1 MSSASQ
7 VSTSLLFAVSLST
20 LIHGWRWPSS
30 SQTARSFSDL
40 LSIKDHSPQT
50 SKGSQQQQN
59 GATNKYLWSSLGARH
74 GSGGGSHVR
83 GRGLDVSSPYSSYG
97 LIHKVIQNPQDAS
110 SHLFVIQ
117 VLWDTGRRGRTITHL
132 PWGLQH
138 NEVEK
143 VVNCTH
149 FYF

>member
-1 MSSASQ
+1 MSSTSHH
-7 VSTSLLFAVSLST
+7 VSTSLLFVLNLST
-20 LIHGWRWPSS
+20 LVHSWRWPSA
-30 SQTARSFSDL
+30 SQTAQSFSDL
-40 LSIKDHSPQT
+40 LRIKDRTPQT
-50 SKGSQQQQN
+50 IKGSQQQQN
-59 GATNKYLWSSLGARH
+59 GATMQHIWSSLGANQ
-74 GSGGGSHVR
+74 GSGNHILRS
-83 GRGLDVSSPYSSYG
+83 RGLDVSSPYSSYG
-97 LIHKVIQNPQDAS
+97 LIHKVIQNPQEVS

>member
-59 GATNKYLWSSLGARH
+59 GAINKYLWSSLGARH

-97 LIHKVIQNPQDAS
+97 LIHKVIQNPQEAS
-110 SHLFVIQ
+110 SNLFVIQ

>member
-59 GATNKYLWSSLGARH
+59 GATNTYLWSSLGARH

-97 LIHKVIQNPQDAS
+97 LIHKVIQNPQEAS
-110 SHLFVIQ
+110 S
-117 VLWDTGRRGRTITHL
+117 VLTLVCYLGAVGHW
-132 PWGLQH
+132 
-138 NEVEK
+138 EK
-143 VVNCTH
+143 GENDHAPTLGPSA
-149 FYF
+149 

>member
-50 SKGSQQQQN
+50 SKGSQN
-59 GATNKYLWSSLGARH
+59 SAMNKYLWSSLGARH

-97 LIHKVIQNPQDAS
+97 LIHKVIQNPQEAP

-149 FYF
+149 FCF